1 MEKGEFVC
9 IIGHSGCGKT
19 TILNILAGLDHATE
33 GAAATIPLSHYLWVL
48 RLHRWKILGFVAASV
63 LATVIISSRLVPIY
77 EATATI
83 DIDRQTPPG
92 VIGEEARGA
101 AANDADQYLATQVKL
116 IQSDSVLRPVAQK
129 YKLFA

>member
-1 MEKGEFVC
+1 MKRNHDNLPALVERPAHYPAAPIPAMSYVYGDE
-9 IIGHSGCGKT
+9 
-19 TILNILAGLDHATE
+19 E

-101 AANDADQYLATQVKL
+101 A
-116 IQSDSVLRPVAQK
+116 
-129 YKLFA
+129 